1 MAGDTILVP
10 PRIILVFP
18 WIVNLT
24 PVAGFATSEISGTW
38 RIKEP
43 AGVGNG
49 GPLKNLLRPP
59 PVAVEPFHDHVVSTV
74 EESYTKLG
82 QTSVVPP
89 HATTFGEEHGKSD
102 VGVDIPLFA
111 PVSPAAQVIVIPC
124 ADAEANRVLYRVKS
138 DAVKRDSG
146 APHEQDIIDGFTPPT
161 GVFIAW
167 LNTL

>member
-10 PRIILVFP
+10 PRTKLVFP
-18 WIVNLT
+18 WIVNFT

-38 RIKEP
+38 RMRDP
-43 AGVGNG
+43 VGVGNG
-49 GPLKNLLRPP
+49 GPRKNLLRPP

-74 EESYTKLG
+74 EESYTKFG
-82 QTSVVPP
+82 QTNVVPP

-146 APHEQDIIDGFTPPT
+146 APHEQDIIDGFTPFT
-161 GVFIAW
+161 GVFIA
-167 LNTL
+167 